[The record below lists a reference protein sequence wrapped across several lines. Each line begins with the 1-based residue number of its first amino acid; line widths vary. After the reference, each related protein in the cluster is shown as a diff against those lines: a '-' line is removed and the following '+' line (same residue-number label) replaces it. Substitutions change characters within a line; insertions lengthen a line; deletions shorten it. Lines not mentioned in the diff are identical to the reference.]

1 MGSALEWLDRVR
13 QTVRALRGPAAAL
26 RSAISLRIVSALM
39 VIAVVAGCG
48 SLPRTPV
55 PVDHMLDAQI
65 PGMPGIRSF
74 GMKHSPAFQA
84 NLVQSIQA
92 EREDVYCTMPD
103 GTPGY
108 CVLAL
113 SGGGASGAFGAG
125 FLNGWSASGSR
136 PTFKLVT
143 GISTGAL
150 IAPFAFLGPDYDP
163 QLKEAFTTIESENI
177 FIFRGLLRALAS
189 ESFAKTAPLAD
200 LIERYIDKEMLQAV
214 AAAHAAGRRLFVGTT
229 NLDAQRFLIW
239 NMGAIAASEHSN
251 ALKLFRDVV
260 LASASIPAVFPP
272 VMIEVEVDGH
282 QYDEMHADGG
292 TVTQVFFYGNVVD
305 FKAARESA
313 KAAGSPTAATG
324 GRVYVIRNAQ
334 VRPEREQVE
343 RSLVSITPRTLS
355 TMIKAMAFSDL
366 NRIYGKSWAR
376 GIDFNYVAV
385 PDDFVWQGEE
395 EFDRAEMNRL
405 YEIGYRLGK
414 SGDAWSKTPPGF
426 NLADWPS
433 TR

>member
-1 MGSALEWLDRVR
+1 M
-13 QTVRALRGPAAAL
+13 
-26 RSAISLRIVSALM
+26 RIVSALM

-113 SGGGASGAFGAG
+113 SGGGATGAFGAG

-136 PTFKLVT
+136 PPFKLVT

-163 QLKEAFTTIESENI
+163 QFKEAFTTIESENI

-305 FKAARESA
+305 FKAAGESA

-355 TMIKAMAFSDL
+355 TMIKALAFSAL
-366 NRIYGKSWAR
+366 NRISGKSWAR

-414 SGDAWSKTPPGF
+414 SGDAWSKTTVG
-426 NLADWPS
+426 
-433 TR
+433 

>member
-1 MGSALEWLDRVR
+1 MC
-13 QTVRALRGPAAAL
+13 ALRGPAAAL

-163 QLKEAFTTIESENI
+163 QLKEAYTTIETENV
-177 FIFRGLLRALAS
+177 FIFRGLLLALAS
-189 ESFAKTAPLAD
+189 DSFAKTTPLAE

-214 AAAHAAGRRLFVGTT
+214 AAAHAAGRRLYVGTT

-239 NMGAIAASEHSN
+239 NMGAIAGSEHSN

-260 LASASIPAVFPP
+260 LASASVPSMFPP

-292 TVTQVFFYGNVVD
+292 TFTQVFFYGNVVD

-324 GRVYVIRNAQ
+324 GRVYVIRNVQ

-426 NLADWPS
+426 NPANWPS

>member
-1 MGSALEWLDRVR
+1 M
-13 QTVRALRGPAAAL
+13 
-26 RSAISLRIVSALM
+26 RIVSALM

-108 CVLAL
+108 CALAL
-113 SGGGASGAFGAG
+113 SGGSATGAFGAG

>member
-1 MGSALEWLDRVR
+1 
-13 QTVRALRGPAAAL
+13 
-26 RSAISLRIVSALM
+26 M

-55 PVDHMLDAQI
+55 PVDRMLDAQI

-113 SGGGASGAFGAG
+113 SGGGATGAFGAG

-177 FIFRGLLRALAS
+177 FIFRGLLMALAS
-189 ESFAKTAPLAD
+189 ESFAKTTPLAD

>member
-13 QTVRALRGPAAAL
+13 QTVCALRGPAAAL
-26 RSAISLRIVSALM
+26 RSAVSLRIVSALM

-92 EREDVYCTMPD
+92 ELEDVYCTMPD

-113 SGGGASGAFGAG
+113 SGGGATGAFGAG

-177 FIFRGLLRALAS
+177 FIFRGLLRALTS
-189 ESFAKTAPLAD
+189 GSFAKTVPLAD

>member
-1 MGSALEWLDRVR
+1 
-13 QTVRALRGPAAAL
+13 
-26 RSAISLRIVSALM
+26 LRIVSALM
-39 VIAVVAGCG
+39 LIAVVAGCG
-48 SLPRTPV
+48 GLPRTPV

-113 SGGGASGAFGAG
+113 SGGGATGAFGAG

-136 PTFKLVT
+136 PPFKLVT

-177 FIFRGLLRALAS
+177 FIFRGLLKALAS
-189 ESFAKTAPLAD
+189 ESFAKTTPLAD

-260 LASASIPAVFPP
+260 LASASIPSMFPP

-282 QYDEMHADGG
+282 QYDEMHTDGG

-313 KAAGSPTAATG
+313 KAAGWSTAATG

-334 VRPEREQVE
+334 VRPEREQVA
-343 RSLVSITPRTLS
+343 RSLVSITPRALS

>member
-1 MGSALEWLDRVR
+1 M
-13 QTVRALRGPAAAL
+13 
-26 RSAISLRIVSALM
+26 RIVSALM
-39 VIAVVAGCG
+39 LIAVVAGCG
-48 SLPRTPV
+48 GLPRTPV

-92 EREDVYCTMPD
+92 ERKDVYCTMPD

-113 SGGGASGAFGAG
+113 SGGGATGAFGAG

-136 PTFKLVT
+136 PPFKLVT

-177 FIFRGLLRALAS
+177 FIFRGLLKALAS
-189 ESFAKTAPLAD
+189 ESFAKTTPLAD

-355 TMIKAMAFSDL
+355 TMVKAMAFSDL

>member
-1 MGSALEWLDRVR
+1 M
-13 QTVRALRGPAAAL
+13 
-26 RSAISLRIVSALM
+26 RIVSALM

-113 SGGGASGAFGAG
+113 SGGGATGAFGAG

-136 PTFKLVT
+136 PPFKLVT

-177 FIFRGLLRALAS
+177 FIFRGLLMALAS
-189 ESFAKTAPLAD
+189 DSFAKTAPLAD

>member
-1 MGSALEWLDRVR
+1 M
-13 QTVRALRGPAAAL
+13 
-26 RSAISLRIVSALM
+26 RIVSALM
-39 VIAVVAGCG
+39 LIAVVAGCG
-48 SLPRTPV
+48 GLPRTPV

-113 SGGGASGAFGAG
+113 SGGGATGAFGAG

-136 PTFKLVT
+136 PPFKLVT

-150 IAPFAFLGPDYDP
+150 IAPFAFLGSDYDP

-177 FIFRGLLRALAS
+177 FIFRGLLKALAS
-189 ESFAKTAPLAD
+189 ESFAKTTPLAD

-355 TMIKAMAFSDL
+355 TMVKAMAFSDL

-376 GIDFNYVAV
+376 GIDLNYVAV

-405 YEIGYRLGK
+405 YEIGYRLGQ

>member
-1 MGSALEWLDRVR
+1 M
-13 QTVRALRGPAAAL
+13 
-26 RSAISLRIVSALM
+26 RIVSALM

-55 PVDHMLDAQI
+55 PVDRMLDAQI

-92 EREDVYCTMPD
+92 ERKDVYCTMPD

-113 SGGGASGAFGAG
+113 SGGGATGAFGAG

-189 ESFAKTAPLAD
+189 DSFAETAPLAD

>member
-1 MGSALEWLDRVR
+1 M
-13 QTVRALRGPAAAL
+13 
-26 RSAISLRIVSALM
+26 RIVSALM
-39 VIAVVAGCG
+39 LIAVVAGCG
-48 SLPRTPV
+48 GLPRTPV

-113 SGGGASGAFGAG
+113 SGGGATGAFGAG

-136 PTFKLVT
+136 PPFKLVT

-177 FIFRGLLRALAS
+177 FIFRGLLKALAS
-189 ESFAKTAPLAD
+189 ESFAKTTPLAD

-334 VRPEREQVE
+334 VRPERKQVE

-355 TMIKAMAFSDL
+355 TMVKAMAFSDL

>member
-1 MGSALEWLDRVR
+1 
-13 QTVRALRGPAAAL
+13 
-26 RSAISLRIVSALM
+26 LRIVSALM
-39 VIAVVAGCG
+39 LIAVVAGCG
-48 SLPRTPV
+48 GLPRTPV
-55 PVDHMLDAQI
+55 PVDRMLDAQI

-113 SGGGASGAFGAG
+113 SGGGATGAFGAG

-136 PTFKLVT
+136 PPFKLVT

-150 IAPFAFLGPDYDP
+150 IAPFAFLGSDYDP

-177 FIFRGLLRALAS
+177 FIFRGLLKALAS
-189 ESFAKTAPLAD
+189 ESFAKTTPLAD

-239 NMGAIAASEHSN
+239 NMGAIAGSEHSN

-260 LASASIPAVFPP
+260 LASASIPSMFPP

>member
-1 MGSALEWLDRVR
+1 M
-13 QTVRALRGPAAAL
+13 
-26 RSAISLRIVSALM
+26 RIVSALM

-113 SGGGASGAFGAG
+113 SGGGATGAFGAG

-136 PTFKLVT
+136 PPFKLVT

-150 IAPFAFLGPDYDP
+150 IAPFAFLGSDYDP

-189 ESFAKTAPLAD
+189 DSFAKTAPLAD

-355 TMIKAMAFSDL
+355 TMVKAMAFSDL

>member
-1 MGSALEWLDRVR
+1 M
-13 QTVRALRGPAAAL
+13 RALRGPAAAL

-39 VIAVVAGCG
+39 LIAVVAGCG
-48 SLPRTPV
+48 GLPRTPV

-113 SGGGASGAFGAG
+113 SGGGATGAFGAG

-136 PTFKLVT
+136 PPFKLVT

-150 IAPFAFLGPDYDP
+150 IAPFAFLGSDYDP

-177 FIFRGLLRALAS
+177 FIFRGLLKALAS
-189 ESFAKTAPLAD
+189 ESFAKTTPLAD

-239 NMGAIAASEHSN
+239 NMGAIAGSEHSN

-260 LASASIPAVFPP
+260 LASASIPSMFPP

-282 QYDEMHADGG
+282 QYDEMHTDGG

-313 KAAGSPTAATG
+313 KAAGWSTAATG

-334 VRPEREQVE
+334 VRPEREQVA
-343 RSLVSITPRTLS
+343 RSLVSITPRALS

>member
-1 MGSALEWLDRVR
+1 M
-13 QTVRALRGPAAAL
+13 
-26 RSAISLRIVSALM
+26 RIVSALM
-39 VIAVVAGCG
+39 LIAVVAGCG
-48 SLPRTPV
+48 GLPRTPL

-65 PGMPGIRSF
+65 PGIPGIRSF

-113 SGGGASGAFGAG
+113 SGGGATGAFGAG

-177 FIFRGLLRALAS
+177 FIFRGLLMALAS

-260 LASASIPAVFPP
+260 LASASIPALFPP

-376 GIDFNYVAV
+376 GIDFNYVDV

>member
-1 MGSALEWLDRVR
+1 MRKLTADHQAWQTLRV
-13 QTVRALRGPAAAL
+13 TRGQAAL
-26 RSAISLRIVSALM
+26 VRGARSLRILSVFM
-39 VIAVVAGCG
+39 IIAVVAGCG

-55 PVDHMLDAQI
+55 PVDRISDAQI
-65 PGMPGIRSF
+65 PEMSGVRSIGMEQ
-74 GMKHSPAFQA
+74 SPAFQA
-84 NLVQSIQA
+84 DFVQSVRT
-92 EREDVYCTMPD
+92 EREDVYCAMPD

-113 SGGGASGAFGAG
+113 SGGSATGAFGAG

-150 IAPFAFLGPDYDP
+150 MAPFAFLGSDYDP
-163 QLKEAFTTIESENI
+163 QLKEAYTTIEAKNI
-177 FIFRGLLRALAS
+177 FIFRGLLKVLAS
-189 ESFAKTAPLAD
+189 DSFAETGPLAR
-200 LIERYIDKEMLQAV
+200 LIERYMDEDMLQAV

-229 NLDAQRFLIW
+229 NMDAQRFVIW
-239 NMGAIAASEHSN
+239 NMGAIASSGYPN

-260 LASASIPAVFPP
+260 LASTSIPSVFPP
-272 VMIEVEVDGH
+272 VMIEVEVDGRR
-282 QYDEMHADGG
+282 YDEMHADGG
-292 TVTQVFFYGNVVD
+292 TLTQVFFYGNVVD

-313 KAAGSPTAATG
+313 KAAGWPTRATG
-324 GRVYVIRNAQ
+324 GRLFIIRNAQ
-334 VRPEREQVE
+334 VQPEPEQIK
-343 RSLVSITPRTLS
+343 RSLMSITPRALS

-366 NRIYGKSWAR
+366 NRMYGKSWAR
-376 GIDFNYVAV
+376 GIDFNYVDV
-385 PDDFVWQGEE
+385 PDDFVWQGKE

-405 YEIGYRLGK
+405 YEIGYLLGK

-426 NLADWPS
+426 NPADWPT

>member
-1 MGSALEWLDRVR
+1 M
-13 QTVRALRGPAAAL
+13 
-26 RSAISLRIVSALM
+26 RIVSALM
-39 VIAVVAGCG
+39 LIAVVAGCG
-48 SLPRTPV
+48 GLPRTPV

-113 SGGGASGAFGAG
+113 SGGGATGAFGAG

-150 IAPFAFLGPDYDP
+150 IAPFAFLGSDYDP

-177 FIFRGLLRALAS
+177 FIFRGLLKALAS
-189 ESFAKTAPLAD
+189 ESFAKMTPLAD

-239 NMGAIAASEHSN
+239 NMGAIAGSEHSN

-260 LASASIPAVFPP
+260 LASASIPSMFPP

>member
-1 MGSALEWLDRVR
+1 M
-13 QTVRALRGPAAAL
+13 
-26 RSAISLRIVSALM
+26 RIVSALM

-55 PVDHMLDAQI
+55 PVDRMSDAQI

-113 SGGGASGAFGAG
+113 SGGGATGAFGAG

-136 PTFKLVT
+136 PPFKLVT

-177 FIFRGLLRALAS
+177 FIFRGLLMALAS
-189 ESFAKTAPLAD
+189 DSFAETAPLAD

>member
-1 MGSALEWLDRVR
+1 M
-13 QTVRALRGPAAAL
+13 
-26 RSAISLRIVSALM
+26 RIVSALM

-55 PVDHMLDAQI
+55 PVDRMLDAQI

-113 SGGGASGAFGAG
+113 SGGGATGAFGAG

-136 PTFKLVT
+136 PPFKLVT

-177 FIFRGLLRALAS
+177 FIFRGLLKALAS

-334 VRPEREQVE
+334 VRPERKQVE

-355 TMIKAMAFSDL
+355 TMVKAMAFSDL

>member
-1 MGSALEWLDRVR
+1 M
-13 QTVRALRGPAAAL
+13 
-26 RSAISLRIVSALM
+26 RIVSALM

-55 PVDHMLDAQI
+55 PVDRMLDAQI

-113 SGGGASGAFGAG
+113 SGGGATGAFGAG

-136 PTFKLVT
+136 PPFKLVT

-177 FIFRGLLRALAS
+177 FIFRGLLKALAS

-282 QYDEMHADGG
+282 EYDEMHADGG

-334 VRPEREQVE
+334 VRPERKQVE

-355 TMIKAMAFSDL
+355 TMVKAMAFSDL